1 MNYLIDSFKNLK
13 SKFPIIKNRLKEMII
28 GSYFYLLVKNVVR
41 KLRQKKIEE

>member
-1 MNYLIDSFKNLK
+1 
-13 SKFPIIKNRLKEMII
+13 MII